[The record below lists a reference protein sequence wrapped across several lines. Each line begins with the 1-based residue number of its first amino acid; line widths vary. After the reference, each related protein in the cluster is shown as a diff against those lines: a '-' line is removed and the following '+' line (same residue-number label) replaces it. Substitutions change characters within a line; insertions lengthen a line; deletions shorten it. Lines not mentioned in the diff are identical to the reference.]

1 MKTTT
6 RILSLLLATM
16 MLFASFTAL
25 VGCDQNGGNGVVID
39 NENTR
44 LVLSSSELDGV
55 FNPFYSTSGPDGS
68 IIGMTQIGMLTTDKY
83 GKPAYGEDE
92 ACVVLDYEAVTE
104 KDGAGNVTYTTY
116 YFVIKK
122 DLKFSDGTPL
132 TMRDVLFNLYEYLD
146 PAYYGSSTI
155 YSTDI
160 VGLKAYRT
168 QLPDDRESEQDGFLA
183 SFDVLADL
191 RVERL
196 VEILDSIYEDHKT
209 TSGTVASISEDQMLQ
224 ELTIKM
230 NEYVDSDFG
239 DEYGTVLDDY
249 KLASKYFKDEL
260 QQDYNNSRGTAED
273 ISFTD
278 KSGKKV
284 TLTTDTEAF
293 LYNEGFIKWIED
305 EYRYD
310 YSFGKDSKNW
320 TEEQA
325 IKAIYDSKFPMNVAE
340 VVNYWA
346 TASNLRTYFSFL
358 EQQAYFESVTDK
370 ITSVSGIK
378 YANFTEPVTVNGT
391 TYDVPTRNEQGVV
404 TNDTYEVLSIK
415 INKVD
420 PKAILNF
427 GFTVAPMNYY
437 SNAEEMAKF
446 DYVENF
452 GVKFGNIEFQDAV
465 IKNPDKIGIP
475 VGAGP
480 YKATTSSGDSS
491 KVEAGTFRANNVVYF
506 ERNENFMFDVKI
518 KYINFQVVP
527 TKNMLEALFSGD
539 VHFVEP
545 ACKQENIDEIQN
557 NASKG
562 FASTAVMTNGYG
574 YIGINAEKIPSLEVR
589 QAIMYSINT
598 QYAVDYYFGYSHS
611 ITRPMTKAS
620 WAYPTAA
627 DEAGQ
632 YYKFDSDTVAKTI
645 ETLMKQAGFTKNSKG
660 VYTDGNHTCKYVF
673 TIAGDTTDHP
683 AYLSLKT
690 AADILNANGFDV
702 EVKPDINAL
711 KKLNSG
717 DLTVWAAAWGAG
729 VDPDMYQV
737 YHKDST
743 ASSTLN
749 WGYRA
754 ILKNAGGKYDREL
767 AIVEDLSDIIDKAR
781 ETLVE
786 AERKE
791 YYAQALDMVMEL
803 AVELPTY
810 QRSDL
815 FAYNTNIID
824 ETTLTP
830 ANELTPYNGPMS
842 KLWEVSL
849 KETDGS
855 AVSENNNNNNTVG
868 IIVAVAAIVVV
879 AGAAVGVIL
888 VLKNK
893 KTKVAA
899 QPVKSIVTEAPVQEA
914 VKETVEPAKEEAS
927 EETPKADEEKKDE

>member
-1 MKTTT
+1 MKSTKK
-6 RILSLLLATM
+6 ILSLLLAAL
-16 MLFASFTAL
+16 MLLGSFATLISCANT
-25 VGCDQNGGNGVVID
+25 GID

-44 LVLSSSELDGV
+44 LVLSTAELDGV
-55 FNPFYSTSGPDGS
+55 FNPFYATSGPDMS

-83 GKPAYGEDE
+83 GKPAYGENE
-92 ACVVLDYEAVTE
+92 ACVVLDHETVTE
-104 KDGAGNVTYTTY
+104 TDAAGNITYTTY
-116 YFVIKK
+116 YFVLKK
-122 DLKFSDGTPL
+122 DIKFSDGTPL

-168 QLPDDRESEQDGFLA
+168 QLPDDRESEQEGFLA
-183 SFDVLADL
+183 SFDAKAAD
-191 RVERL
+191 RIVRL
-196 VEILDSIYEDHKT
+196 VEVIEVIYEDRKNS
-209 TSGTVASISEDQMLQ
+209 SGTIDSLTEAQMLQ
-224 ELTIKM
+224 ELGVKM
-230 NEYVDSDFG
+230 IEYKEF
-239 DEYGTVLDDY
+239 DEVYGTVVDDY
-249 KLASKYFKDEL
+249 QLASKYFKDEL
-260 QQDYNNSRGTAED
+260 QEDYNNSRGTAQD

-278 KSGKKV
+278 KSGNKI

-293 LYNEGFIKWIED
+293 LYNEGLIKWNED
-305 EYRYD
+305 EYKYE
-310 YSFGKDSKNW
+310 YSLGVGSKDWS
-320 TEEQA
+320 EEQA
-325 IKAIYDSKFPMNVAE
+325 INAIYTSKFPMNVPE
-340 VVNYWA
+340 VV
-346 TASNLRTYFSFL
+346 TAWNTANKLLTYFSFL

-370 ITSVSGIK
+370 ITSISGIQ
-378 YANFTEPVTVNGT
+378 YANRTEPVTVNDKE
-391 TYDVPTRNEQGVV
+391 YAVPVLDEKGQV
-404 TNDTYEVLSIK
+404 TNDTHEVLSIK

-437 SNAEEMAKF
+437 SSAEEIENF
-446 DYVENF
+446 DYTENF
-452 GVKFGNIEFQDAV
+452 GVKFGNIEFQDSV
-465 IKNPDKIGIP
+465 IKDPDKIGIP

-506 ERNENFMFDVKI
+506 ERNDNFMFDVKI
-518 KYINFQVVP
+518 KYVNYQVVP

-545 ACKQENIDEIQN
+545 ACKQENVDRIKEN
-557 NASKG
+557 ESKG
-562 FASTAVMTNGYG
+562 FASNAIMTNGYG
-574 YIGINAEKIPSLEVR
+574 YIGINAEKVPSLEVR
-589 QAIMYSINT
+589 QAIMSAINT
-598 QYAVDYYFGYSHS
+598 QYAVDYYFGYSHA
-611 ITRPMTKAS
+611 IHRPMTKAS
-620 WAYPTAA
+620 WAYPTEK

-632 YYKFDSDTVAKTI
+632 YYKFDSTGETI
-645 ETLMKQAGFTKNSKG
+645 DKLLKEAGYTKNSKG
-660 VYTDGNHTCKYVF
+660 IYTNTKTGDTCKYTF

-683 AYLSLKT
+683 AYLSMKN
-690 AADILNANGFDV
+690 AADILNAHGFDV

-717 DLTVWAAAWGAG
+717 DLSVWAAAWGAG

-737 YHKDST
+737 YHKDSE

-767 AIVEDLSDIIDKAR
+767 AIVEELSDIIDRAR

-791 YYAQALDMVMEL
+791 FYAQALDMVMEL

-824 ETTLTP
+824 ESTLTP
-830 ANELTPYNGPMS
+830 AKDLTPFNSPMA
-842 KLWEVSL
+842 KLWEVGL
-849 KETDGS
+849 NEKAGS
-855 AVSENNNNNNTVG
+855 ASSNTV
-868 IIVAVAAIVVV
+868 IIIIIVAAIVVL
-879 AGAAVGVIL
+879 AGAGVGVFF
-888 VLKNK
+888 VMKNK
-893 KTKVAA
+893 KAKAA
-899 QPVKSIVTEAPVQEA
+899 AAEQAFMGNVSVEGVQES
-914 VKETVEPAKEEAS
+914 V
-927 EETPKADEEKKDE
+927 EEKATEDNTKANEENNG